1 MNSPATREAC
11 DRCGAELLAEQ
22 AWCTSCGRAARTA
35 IAPAPSWRRPL
46 IAAAALAAI
55 ALVALALAF
64 VLLTRNDNQVPA
76 PAPAPAV
83 TATP

>member
-1 MNSPATREAC
+1 MSATATRDVC
-11 DRCGAELLAEQ
+11 LSCGAELLSDQ

-35 IAPAPSWRRPL
+35 IAPAPAWRRPL
-46 IAAAALAAI
+46 VAAVALAAV

-76 PAPAPAV
+76 PAPAV
-83 TATP
+83 TTTP